1 MSQHILEKVSCPG
14 CGSPIKLNQ
23 LTDKGEGAYIHCDAC
38 GSEFILRGHICPYCG
53 AYHEQEVAFC
63 RQCGQSLIRR
73 CPKCDYNNWI
83 GNEYC
88 LQCGAVL
95 DILELIVQR
104 HNQGSAERLNQQM
117 ERAQVLKEAEEA
129 SSRARRARLM
139 EKERQRQEHIRRDL
153 AERKAQE
160 QKMYTYF
167 LIGVMLFGML
177 IIVTVILRSLGGD
190 GTFPLD
196 TPGTTLL
203 FDYMIV

>member
-1 MSQHILEKVSCPG
+1 MSQHILEKVSCPS

-23 LTDKGEGAYIHCDAC
+23 LTDKGEEAYIHCKAC

-53 AYHEQEVAFC
+53 AYHEQEAAFC

-73 CPKCDYNNWI
+73 CPKCGYENWI

-104 HNQGSAERLNQQM
+104 QNQGTVGHLNRQMASAQ
-117 ERAQVLKEAEEA
+117 ALKDAEEVA
-129 SSRARRARLM
+129 SRARRSRLM
-139 EKERQRQEHIRRDL
+139 EKERQRQEQIRRDL
-153 AERKAQE
+153 EKRRDEE

-167 LIGVMLFGML
+167 LIGVIIIGVL
-177 IIVTVILRSLGGD
+177 IVVVAILRSLGGD
-190 GTFPLD
+190 GAFPLD
-196 TPGTTLL
+196 AIDTTLL
-203 FDYMIV
+203 FDYVTI